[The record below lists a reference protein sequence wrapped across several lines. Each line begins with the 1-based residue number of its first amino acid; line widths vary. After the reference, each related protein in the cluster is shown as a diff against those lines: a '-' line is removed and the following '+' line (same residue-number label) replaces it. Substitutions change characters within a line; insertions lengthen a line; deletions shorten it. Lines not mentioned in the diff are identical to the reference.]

1 MSTVL
6 FILLIPN
13 HKTTMEKMI
22 QLPTKTEKSMLLF
35 AECCV
40 VDNGGIY
47 QSERTNADDREVMD
61 RWKAEGFIDH
71 GRVSSE
77 FLTATRRVWITL
89 SPEAMALAQ
98 ELRRERAD
106 RMWKNR
112 TWTTTVEKRESAI
125 LG

>member
-13 HKTTMEKMI
+13 HQTTMEKMI
-22 QLPTKTEKSMLLF
+22 QSLTKTEKSMLLF

-40 VDNGGIY
+40 VDHGGIY
-47 QSERTNADDREVMD
+47 QSERTNAEDREVMD

-112 TWTTTVEKRESAI
+112 TLTTTVEKRESAI